1 MSLAVQT
8 PGFLTTVQDAGR
20 YGYQR
25 FGVPVSGPMDAF
37 ALAAANRLVGNPA
50 DMAGLEFA
58 YAGPALVTE
67 GECLLALT
75 GVGFALDVH
84 GVRHP
89 GWMGVRA
96 RAGAV
101 ISVNSEQGAGWGY
114 LAVSGGIQTA
124 LVMGS
129 RATYTRAG
137 FGGVEGRML
146 QAGDVLPVQ
155 PCRDATQQAGMILP
169 AEYRPAYDPNPRL
182 RVILGP
188 QEEAFTPQGLQS
200 FTGSAYTLTRTA
212 DRMGYRLEGAR
223 IEHRAGADILSD
235 GMVFGAVQV
244 PSSGQP
250 IVMMSDRQTAG
261 GYTKI
266 AVVIRADLPL
276 LAQCQPGVSQIRFQP
291 VSVAEARQAYREQM
305 ASLAS
310 GVQQPLEEIARY
322 ASG

>member
-1 MSLAVQT
+1 MTLTVQT
-8 PGFLTTVQDAGR
+8 PGFVTTVQDAGR

-37 ALAAANRLVGNPA
+37 ALAAANRLAGNPA

-58 YAGPALVTE
+58 YSGPTLTT
-67 GECLLALT
+67 GSECLLALT
-75 GVGFALDVH
+75 GVGFTLEVDGA
-84 GVRHP
+84 RHP
-89 GWMGVRA
+89 AWIGVRA

-101 ISVNSEQGAGWGY
+101 ISVNSEQNAGWGY
-114 LAVSGGIQTA
+114 LAVSGGIQTP

-137 FGGVEGRML
+137 FGGLEGRML

-155 PCRDATQQAGMILP
+155 PCRDAAQQAGMVFP
-169 AEYRPAYDPNPRL
+169 AQYRPAYSLHPQL

-188 QEEAFTPQGLQS
+188 QEDAFTPQGLCA

-244 PSSGQP
+244 PSNGQP

-276 LAQCQPGVSQIRFQP
+276 LAQCSPGVSQVRFQP
-291 VSVAEARQAYREQM
+291 VGVDEARQAYREQM
-305 ASLAS
+305 AALAS
-310 GVQQPLEEIARY
+310 GIQQPLEDTAQY